1 MKKLI
6 TLITLISLISLI
18 SPMPSFAA
26 TDSAILN
33 AVKDKVAAEIADIKL
48 AVAKKAY
55 VGNVTAKSEIGFSL
69 GTRTVVVTP
78 EATIKNG
85 STELTLKDI
94 KVGDFVIAMGD
105 VDSAG
110 NLTGK
115 RILIVTK
122 SPEDKRKAMVFTVS
136 KTGTNSLIVENLK
149 KEAWTVK
156 ISSDTGYTAKTKLVN
171 IESGDKIVVIGSLA
185 STPST
190 FNALKI
196 HKLTK

>member
-1 MKKLI
+1 MKFLITLI
-6 TLITLISLISLI
+6 TLITLISPIASL
-18 SPMPSFAA
+18 AA

-55 VGNVTAKSEIGFSL
+55 VGNVTAKSEVGFSL
-69 GTRTVVVTP
+69 GLRNVTVTP

-94 KVGDFVIAMGD
+94 KVGDFLIAMGD

-122 SPEDKRKAMVFTVS
+122 PVEDKRKAMIFTVT
-136 KTGTNSLIVENLK
+136 KAGTTSLSVENLK
-149 KEAWTVK
+149 KEAWVIK
-156 ISSDTGYTAKTKLVN
+156 ISSDTGYTLKTKLVN
-171 IESGDKIVVIGSLA
+171 IEAGDKIVVIGSLA

>member
-1 MKKLI
+1 MKFLI
-6 TLITLISLISLI
+6 YLIILINLIL
-18 SPMPSFAA
+18 PMASHAA

-55 VGNVTAKSEIGFSL
+55 VGSVTAKSEVGFSL
-69 GTRTVVVTP
+69 ETRNVVVSP

-115 RILIVTK
+115 RILIVTQ
-122 SPEDKRKAMVFTVS
+122 SPEDKRKAMVFTVVKS
-136 KTGTNSLIVENLK
+136 GTASLSVETLK

-156 ISSDTGYTAKTKLVN
+156 ISSDTGFVAKIKLAN
-171 IESGDKIVVIGSLA
+171 IEAGDKIVVIGTLA

>member
-1 MKKLI
+1 MKLI
-6 TLITLISLISLI
+6 TLITLISLIAPTSSLAQ
-18 SPMPSFAA
+18 SA
-26 TDSAILN
+26 TGSAIRD
-33 AVKDKVAAEIADIKL
+33 AVKDRVAAEVADIKL

-55 VGNVTAKSEIGFSL
+55 VGTVTAKSEVGFSL
-69 GTRTVVVTP
+69 ESRNVVVTP

-85 STELTLKDI
+85 SAEITLKDI
-94 KVGDFVIAMGD
+94 KVGDFLIAMGD

-122 SPEDKRKAMVFTVS
+122 SAEDKRRSMVFIVT
-136 KTGTNSLIVENLK
+136 KTGTNSLVVENLK
-149 KEAWTVK
+149 KESWTVR
-156 ISSDTGYTAKTKLVN
+156 ISSDTSYSAKIKLAT
-171 IESGDKIVVIGSLA
+171 IEAGDKIVVIGTLA

>member
-1 MKKLI
+1 MA
-6 TLITLISLISLI
+6 SH
-18 SPMPSFAA
+18 AA

-55 VGNVTAKSEIGFSL
+55 VGSVTAKSEVGFSL
-69 GTRTVVVTP
+69 ETRNVVVSP

-115 RILIVTK
+115 RILIVTQ
-122 SPEDKRKAMVFTVS
+122 SPEDKRKAMVFTVVKS
-136 KTGTNSLIVENLK
+136 GTASLSVETLK

-156 ISSDTGYTAKTKLVN
+156 ISSDTGFVAKIKLAN
-171 IESGDKIVVIGSLA
+171 IEAGDKIVVIGTLA